1 MSDIGNM
8 HVHAR
13 KTLEL
18 VFRIATASLGEEEGC
33 HIAISIVKAL
43 YRLKMSGQLGM
54 HFWRRTQSSVFDTH
68 LAGRIP
74 MYGSIISKR
83 PAGDKYYLH
92 VHTDNICAFLHEAK
106 DAMTTKLE
114 QMMFKLK
121 VE

>member
-1 MSDIGNM
+1 MHKKKDPFIKINLEIVVKRNIRVRMSDIGNM

-54 HFWRRTQSSVFDTH
+54 HFWRTKDTVISV
-68 LAGRIP
+68 
-74 MYGSIISKR
+74 
-83 PAGDKYYLH
+83 
-92 VHTDNICAFLHEAK
+92 
-106 DAMTTKLE
+106 
-114 QMMFKLK
+114 
-121 VE
+121 

>member
-1 MSDIGNM
+1 MNPTSRQNISVERNMGVRMSDIGNM

-83 PAGDKYYLH
+83 PAGGKYW
-92 VHTDNICAFLHEAK
+92 
-106 DAMTTKLE
+106 
-114 QMMFKLK
+114 
-121 VE
+121 